1 MKTRILKHDLQL
13 IQEMKSNSIISS
25 TGIHKFIQYIV
36 MCVYCDA
43 NIQRQKDNEM
53 YLLNMCPKW
62 YYYLCC
68 SKPYFCMESECNTKQ
83 IKYVVSSK
91 SCDG

>member
-1 MKTRILKHDLQL
+1 
-13 IQEMKSNSIISS
+13 MKSNSIISS

-53 YLLNMCPKW
+53 YLMNMCQNGTTIYAVLNHISAWNLNVIQNRLNM
-62 YYYLCC
+62 
-68 SKPYFCMESECNTKQ
+68 
-83 IKYVVSSK
+83 
-91 SCDG
+91 